1 MSAENWLG
9 FGVLLLAAVGTI
21 IKISEW
27 RGAIKKLKD
36 DAETKAQMY
45 QILDRKNKELEKQ
58 FDRKNKEL
66 EEQIQEKNRKIKNMN
81 FSTNKRYEEI
91 FAYQKMEAAIVEE
104 YKQKGKVDAS
114 SKTKL
119 RRLAKNYIGMD
130 LEWAEKPHLKKPQT
144 VRVET

>member
-36 DAETKAQMY
+36 DAETKAQIY
-45 QILDRKNKELEKQ
+45 QSL
-58 FDRKNKEL
+58 DRKNKEL
-66 EEQIQEKNRKIKNMN
+66 EEQMQEKNRKIKNMN

>member
-9 FGVLLLAAVGTI
+9 FGVLLLAAGGTI
-21 IKISEW
+21 IMISEW

-45 QILDRKNKELEKQ
+45 QIL
-58 FDRKNKEL
+58 DRKNKEL

-119 RRLAKNYIGMD
+119 RRFAKNYIGMD

>member
-45 QILDRKNKELEKQ
+45 QIL
-58 FDRKNKEL
+58 DRKNKEL